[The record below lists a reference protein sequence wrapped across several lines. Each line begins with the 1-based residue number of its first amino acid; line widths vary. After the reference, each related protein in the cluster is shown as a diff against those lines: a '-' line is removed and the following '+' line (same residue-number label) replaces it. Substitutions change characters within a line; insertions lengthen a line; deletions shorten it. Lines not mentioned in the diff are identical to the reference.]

1 MTPRGKEIFR
11 SLSMWILM
19 DMKSRAMVLPGK
31 AGIEV
36 QGLLTGSELKAPGS
50 LAPKNLTHITSRR
63 VGYSDLDRNGHMNNT
78 RCLEWIGDLLPSS
91 FHANHVPSEII
102 VCYHAEGREG
112 EILDLH
118 WQMPQEAAFQV
129 DAFREDDRIFTA
141 QISYSQV
148 STD

>member
-1 MTPRGKEIFR
+1 MRLVDEFSG
-11 SLSMWILM
+11 
-19 DMKSRAMVLPGK
+19 A
-31 AGIEV
+31 
-36 QGLLTGSELKAPGS
+36 
-50 LAPKNLTHITSRR
+50 
-63 VGYSDLDRNGHMNNT
+63 
-78 RCLEWIGDLLPSS
+78 

-141 QISYSQV
+141 QISYQQV
-148 STD
+148 STE